1 MRTGAIFARGSCR
14 ALKWMALF
22 GVMLAL
28 GGSQAVAQ
36 ETLDTAVWTPESAVV
51 TVTMSGPVWTQ
62 AAPASDFTVTWT
74 GPTGSPATGVTH
86 TIAGSVTTAS
96 NMFTI
101 NLDKVIPTSA
111 QGVTVTYT
119 DSGAAATPVNPQ
131 LQILD
136 TDTTGYSPVGGGNV
150 STVNEMDVNPTVPS
164 LASFTATYQR
174 GTPIAAFNLPDA
186 TGNGNAVAPFFTYA
200 VAGLPATLT
209 FTADPDSTPGNADD
223 RQIAGTPTAV
233 TAGPQTVTY
242 LVTDRDGDSTAASFM
257 ITVADVPATPV
268 APTVA
273 ATPNVG
279 GSLDV
284 SWGAPAPNNSP
295 ITDYEIQHRQMG
307 AATWMHTPQTGTGTM
322 MTFPN
327 LTVGATYQFQV
338 RARNTFGWSN
348 WSAITTGIPN
358 AAPLSVTVS
367 AAPMTIAEGGTS
379 TITAM
384 ANRAVLASDPAVTVN
399 LSVVGDAT
407 LSATSITIAAGA
419 QSGTVT
425 LTSTADTDFVN
436 DTVTVVARGT
446 GITGDQQI
454 AITVTDPPPA
464 AVLSVTVSA
473 APMTI
478 AEGGTSTIT
487 AMANRAV
494 LASDPAVTVNL
505 SVVGDAT
512 LSATSITIAAGAQSG
527 TVTLTS
533 TEDADYEDDTVTV
546 TASGTGITGNQ
557 EVEVT
562 VTDNDTPPTTPST
575 TLGQITEISVDGS
588 EEKAVGGT
596 KRQHVTEGVL
606 TKATVTVRWS
616 HAQIRELWAGVAE
629 GSKPADVPVM
639 LEMTP
644 VDSPESWLS
653 EAEREAGHDDVTIG
667 TAAMVVVPKNE
678 KPVTATSVG
687 QVEGTG
693 STSIHFG
700 LDPDAENEAFK
711 LMVTDASGFAAGSLM
726 ESKVHVIEDIN
737 PQNIVL
743 KRDGTGVI
751 YEGRTDVKFD
761 VTADPPRE
769 DLPLGVRF
777 DLEDVTGQTV
787 ASRDNYIDK
796 SVGTIPTGT
805 GSAAKDTVTLTLD
818 SNDGNRDNDKLALH
832 AEVVVYAL
840 DTGAYDGIDAP
851 DPVEITVVDVHK
863 LPPLTVS
870 PKMGTLTEGG
880 EVELTLT
887 INRNPPDTIV
897 IDSEKREYTSEPVD
911 VMLTGSPDG
920 MVQISP
926 RPVKFPKHDGKAP
939 WTQEMK
945 VMVEAMTN
953 DTIDGDRMVMITA
966 EGAGT
971 IAANGMGKRA
981 YDDQTVSLTVTNSN
995 ERLVWA
1001 RSPEEV
1007 EAAVMAAKKAG
1018 MGDDMTFTAGEMI
1031 ELEGNDLFGSAEGVS
1046 VGYTAMVEGD
1056 AVSESVSGGVV
1067 TITADSMGMGKVT
1080 ITARASRPSGAVVI
1094 NDQTD
1099 PREASIT
1106 ITLEVGLEALSIM
1119 LSGPEDMNL
1128 VEGMSAEVTATANRA
1143 VTADTMVMLMRDR
1156 AMSSAGDADYEA
1168 EAITISA
1175 GELTGSTMVMAVEDN
1190 VMENDGNMAEE
1201 LVLYGM
1207 AADNAGEVTGH
1218 VKLYLWD
1225 AAVPAL
1231 PVIAQLLLAAF
1242 LAIGGYRRYL
1252 RRR

>member
-1 MRTGAIFARGSCR
+1 M
-14 ALKWMALF
+14 
-22 GVMLAL
+22 
-28 GGSQAVAQ
+28 QA
-36 ETLDTAVWTPESAVV
+36 
-51 TVTMSGPVWTQ
+51 
-62 AAPASDFTVTWT
+62 
-74 GPTGSPATGVTH
+74 
-86 TIAGSVTTAS
+86 
-96 NMFTI
+96 
-101 NLDKVIPTSA
+101 
-111 QGVTVTYT
+111 
-119 DSGAAATPVNPQ
+119 
-131 LQILD
+131 
-136 TDTTGYSPVGGGNV
+136 
-150 STVNEMDVNPTVPS
+150 
-164 LASFTATYQR
+164 
-174 GTPIAAFNLPDA
+174 
-186 TGNGNAVAPFFTYA
+186 
-200 VAGLPATLT
+200 
-209 FTADPDSTPGNADD
+209 
-223 RQIAGTPTAV
+223 
-233 TAGPQTVTY
+233 
-242 LVTDRDGDSTAASFM
+242 
-257 ITVADVPATPV
+257 
-268 APTVA
+268 
-273 ATPNVG
+273 
-279 GSLDV
+279 
-284 SWGAPAPNNSP
+284 
-295 ITDYEIQHRQMG
+295 
-307 AATWMHTPQTGTGTM
+307 
-322 MTFPN
+322 
-327 LTVGATYQFQV
+327 
-338 RARNTFGWSN
+338 
-348 WSAITTGIPN
+348 
-358 AAPLSVTVS
+358 
-367 AAPMTIAEGGTS
+367 
-379 TITAM
+379 
-384 ANRAVLASDPAVTVN
+384 
-399 LSVVGDAT
+399 
-407 LSATSITIAAGA
+407 
-419 QSGTVT
+419 
-425 LTSTADTDFVN
+425 
-436 DTVTVVARGT
+436 
-446 GITGDQQI
+446 
-454 AITVTDPPPA
+454 
-464 AVLSVTVSA
+464 
-473 APMTI
+473 
-478 AEGGTSTIT
+478 
-487 AMANRAV
+487 
-494 LASDPAVTVNL
+494 
-505 SVVGDAT
+505 
-512 LSATSITIAAGAQSG
+512 
-527 TVTLTS
+527 
-533 TEDADYEDDTVTV
+533 
-546 TASGTGITGNQ
+546 
-557 EVEVT
+557 
-562 VTDNDTPPTTPST
+562 ST

-639 LEMTP
+639 LEMMP
-644 VDSPESWLS
+644 YGSPESWLS
-653 EAEREAGHDDVTIG
+653 AAENEVGHDDVTIG

-687 QVEGTG
+687 YAEGTG

-863 LPPLTVS
+863 LPPLMVS

-981 YDDQTVSLTVTNSN
+981 YDDQTVSLTVMDGTQT
-995 ERLVWA
+995 LVWA
-1001 RSPEEV
+1001 KTDAEIQEHV
-1007 EAAVMAAKKAG
+1007 YAQKEAGAG
-1018 MGDDMTFTAGEMI
+1018 ADEIFTPGEMI
-1031 ELEGNDLFGSAEGVS
+1031 EITSSALFNAAEGVTLS
-1046 VGYTAMVEGD
+1046 YSAKSDLDDVAMTT
-1056 AVSESVSGGVV
+1056 VSGGMVTV
-1067 TITADSMGMGKVT
+1067 TAGDETGMAHITITAH
-1080 ITARASRPSGAVVI
+1080 ASAPSGAKGLP
-1094 NDQTD
+1094 QTD
-1099 PREASIT
+1099 PSEASVIFPV
-1106 ITLEVGLEALSIM
+1106 EVGLAALSIM
-1119 LSGPEDMNL
+1119 ISGPDDMNI
-1128 VEGMSAEVTATANRA
+1128 VEGTMDHANGTMAGAMVTAEANREVTED
-1143 VTADTMVMLMRDR
+1143 VTVMLMRDR
-1156 AMSSAGDADYEA
+1156 AMSSAGDEDFMADPIVIEA
-1168 EAITISA
+1168 GTK
-1175 GELTGSTMVMAVEDN
+1175 TGSTMVMAVDDEM
-1190 VMENDGNMAEE
+1190 MENVDNMPEE

-1207 AADNAGEVTGH
+1207 TEGMAGEVTGT
-1218 VKLYLWD
+1218 VTLYIWD
-1225 AAVPAL
+1225 YPVPAL
-1231 PVIAQLLLAAF
+1231 PIIAQLLLAAF
-1242 LAIGGYRRYL
+1242 LAIGGYRRY